1 MSQFLDCFTEQQVT
15 SILSRAAASMS
26 ENTTL
31 YILEPLWDR
40 QKYETAAYCL
50 TQTSLY
56 FTALANGNSKIFHSA
71 DLSRCIEAAGL
82 QIAKIHDN
90 LGLGHSLLCCK
101 KA

>member
-26 ENTTL
+26 ENSTL
-31 YILEPLWDR
+31 YILEPMWDR

-71 DLSRCIEAAGL
+71 DLSRRIEAAGL